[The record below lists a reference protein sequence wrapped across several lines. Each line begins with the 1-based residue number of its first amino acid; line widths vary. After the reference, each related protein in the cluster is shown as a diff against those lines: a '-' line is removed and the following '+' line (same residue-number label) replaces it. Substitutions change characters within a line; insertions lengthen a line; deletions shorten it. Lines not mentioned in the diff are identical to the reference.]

1 MADDLKIPI
10 RLPGATDA
18 KRDLKEIAE
27 GERQV
32 GQAARESGRK
42 AKTAKDDAT
51 SATSKL
57 VGAVKGLVAS
67 YVGLAG
73 AMKALAVMKQA
84 HEQAAEAAMRHADA
98 MRALLALSSLQG
110 ERAETI
116 QSVRKMA
123 VAAGRPIGQV
133 GDAYYTL
140 LGGTAGMDRG
150 RQQGLM
156 QQALLMGRTDPT
168 ASLESLVNLFSTLG
182 TQAPGLTPGQLGNLA
197 SKTIEQAKSTGGEMA
212 AYLPDVL
219 TAARAGGVGPDVAA
233 AMFSFTT
240 RAGGGVAKAGTAAK
254 SALMGL
260 LAPGR
265 ETAKVLRR
273 AGMPEGSL
281 MAKVGWLAS
290 NADRLPEDVVAALGG
305 RRGIQAVSAIAAD
318 QAGFQAE
325 MGMMAGALTEPG
337 SLLQGRLEG
346 MFGEVPAQRIAEQ
359 ARQIEVMTDIEKA
372 SPEASRAKMR
382 IGFRALLRREQGEG
396 EIAIRANRWL
406 EETSAGTILG
416 LPQGPDQIRAME
428 ALLDEGYQVQDVM
441 AAFKSWGGRPIGGN
455 LAGPGGEW
463 VTAAQ
468 ATDAMRARLRG
479 RGVTTMQGTGPTIV
493 GGTVYINADKADP
506 AGKPVAPAIQH

>member
-32 GQAARESGRK
+32 GQAAQESGRK
-42 AKTAKDDAT
+42 AKTAKDDAA
-51 SATSKL
+51 SATGKL

-73 AMKALAVMKQA
+73 VMKMLAVMKDA
-84 HEQAAEAAMRHADA
+84 HKEAAEAAMRHADA
-98 MRALLALSSLQG
+98 MRALLALSTLQG
-110 ERAETI
+110 ERRETI
-116 QSVRKMA
+116 KAVQGMA
-123 VAAGRPIGQV
+123 VAAGRPIEQV
-133 GDAYYTL
+133 APAYYTL

-197 SKTIEQAKSTGGEMA
+197 SRTIEQAKSTGGEMA

-273 AGMPEGSL
+273 AGMPEGNL
-281 MAKVGWLAS
+281 MGKVAWLAS

-325 MGMMAGALTEPG
+325 MGMMAGALTQPG

-359 ARQIEVMTDIEKA
+359 GRQIKIMTDIEKA
-372 SPEASRAKMR
+372 SEKAADQDVYLEARS
-382 IGFRALLRREQGEG
+382 LLRRRAGYG
-396 EIAIRANRWL
+396 AVPRAISYVIDWTGTAMGVGVM
-406 EETSAGTILG
+406 EDSA
-416 LPQGPDQIRAME
+416 DVAMRGM
-428 ALLDEGYQVQDVM
+428 LDRGYPAGDVM
-441 AAFKSWGGRPIGGN
+441 DAMTDLLRTSGN
-455 LAGPGGEW
+455 LDYPGGW
-463 VTAAQ
+463 MQGGAAG
-468 ATDAMRARLRG
+468 APAALESALRS
-479 RGVTTMQGTGPTIV
+479 RGVRPLQGTGPTVI